1 MRYPAQTVLAGM
13 GRPKRNKRMKIIR
26 LEDVPQTPVAMEGA
40 RGASKQVPIGTRD
53 GSPTMSLRV
62 FTIAPGGHTPH
73 HAHAFEH
80 INYVLSGRGELL
92 TEAGPRSVAAGDF
105 ILVLPNERH
114 QYRNTGEQPLVFA
127 CLVPTA
133 YE

>member
-1 MRYPAQTVLAGM
+1 
-13 GRPKRNKRMKIIR
+13 MKIAR
-26 LEDVPQTPVAMEGA
+26 LRDVPQTPVTMEGA
-40 RGASKQVPIGTRD
+40 SGAFKQVPIGARD

-73 HAHAFEH
+73 HAHPFEH
-80 INYVLSGRGELL
+80 INYMMAGRGELL
-92 TEAGPRSVAAGDF
+92 TDAGPRPVAAGDF

-114 QYRNTGEQPLVFA
+114 QYRNPGEEPLVFA
-127 CLVPTA
+127 CLVPAA